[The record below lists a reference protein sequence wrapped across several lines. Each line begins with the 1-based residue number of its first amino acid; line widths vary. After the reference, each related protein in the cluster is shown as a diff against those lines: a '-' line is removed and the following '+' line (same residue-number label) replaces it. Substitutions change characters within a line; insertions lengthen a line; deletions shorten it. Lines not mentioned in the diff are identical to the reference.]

1 MSLRISNLSKRF
13 DNKWVFR
20 DISLEVNNGEVLG
33 IFGPSGAGK
42 TVLIN
47 TIAGSTSASGGSIR
61 HNGDDVTE
69 ISCDKRGFHFPK
81 ISNESIWRTIFKS
94 NDASRLA
101 DGEGQKAALEAAL
114 LDGEDVLLL
123 DNSFCEMDEP
133 MRREAFERLRA
144 TVKEKNLAVLFASSD
159 FSAILSLCDRVAVMA
174 NGYIQQTGAPHEVY
188 EHPESAIV
196 ARITGHNNLFE
207 ARRLSSSKAEIPEF
221 QTLVGEHRIFTQKT
235 GRNAL
240 GALNQNILLG
250 IRPEQISI
258 SFGASFPEDNLLK
271 ATVKSVRFMG
281 PTTLIELDANGL
293 KLEALVLRLVGLNPG
308 DECMVGLPPDRI
320 QFFVK

>member
-20 DISLEVNNGEVLG
+20 DVSLEASNGEILG

-47 TIAGSTSASGGSIR
+47 TIAGSTAASGGSI
-61 HNGDDVTE
+61 HQNDVDVTQAG
-69 ISCDKRGFHFPK
+69 CDKRGFQFPK
-81 ISNESIWRTIFKS
+81 ISNESIWRSIFKS
-94 NDASRLA
+94 NNASRMA
-101 DGEGQKAALEAAL
+101 DGEGQRAALEAVL
-114 LDGEDVLLL
+114 LDADGVLLL
-123 DNSFCEMDEP
+123 DNSFCEMDEQ
-133 MRREAFERLRA
+133 MRRVGFERLRE
-144 TVKEKNLAVLFASSD
+144 TVKEKNLCVIFASND
-159 FSAILSLCDRVAVMA
+159 YSAILELCDRVAVLA
-174 NGYIQQTGAPHEVY
+174 NGYIRQVGAPQEVY
-188 EHPESAIV
+188 ENPESAIV
-196 ARITGHNNLFE
+196 AQITGRNNLFE
-207 ARRLSSSKAEIPEF
+207 VRRLSSSKAEIPEF
-221 QTLVGEHRIFTQKT
+221 QTIVGEHRIFTQKVE
-235 GRNAL
+235 RNAL

-271 ATVKSVRFMG
+271 ATVNAVRFMG
-281 PTTLIELDANGL
+281 PTTLIELDANAL

-320 QFFVK
+320 HIFNK